1 MTHSLDSDSDSGSTI
16 VDATLRSIME
26 GTAGAQGEHFFQS
39 LVQYLAASLGAK
51 TAFVAQINAERTGV
65 RTLAVWS
72 QGQHHDNYDFLLEG
86 TPCERILSGDIQHF
100 PDDICEQFPH
110 DKTLRELD
118 ARSYLAI
125 PMTDDH
131 GEVVGHL
138 AVVDD
143 KPLNADERELSI
155 FHIFAARATAELMR
169 RRTEQQLDESRQ
181 RERRLR
187 GERQRIEAEVAYLR
201 EELRSRSDFAEIVG
215 ESDGVWKVLRSIDMV
230 ASTDST
236 VLILGETGT
245 GKELA
250 ARAIHKNSNRRSG
263 PFVRV
268 NCAALPESLL
278 ESELFG
284 HEHGAFTGATSQRSG
299 RFELA
304 DNGTIFLDE
313 IGEMAL
319 SAQSRLLRVLQE
331 HELER
336 VGGSQTIQVDTRVIA
351 ATNRNLLDMVDDGGF
366 REDLYYR
373 LNVFPIQMPPLRDR
387 LEDIPT
393 LVRFFLK
400 KLGGRLGRNI
410 DKVSDEVFA
419 QLRSYSWPG
428 NIRELENIVER
439 AMILTSGDTLQLP
452 SGVIPSPKKRRGPA
466 SKLRPLQDVERE
478 HIESILAHTG
488 GVISGP
494 AGAAVIL
501 DMNPNTLRSRLKK
514 LGIGDV

>member
-1 MTHSLDSDSDSGSTI
+1 
-16 VDATLRSIME
+16 
-26 GTAGAQGEHFFQS
+26 
-39 LVQYLAASLGAK
+39 
-51 TAFVAQINAERTGV
+51 
-65 RTLAVWS
+65 
-72 QGQHHDNYDFLLEG
+72 
-86 TPCERILSGDIQHF
+86 
-100 PDDICEQFPH
+100 
-110 DKTLRELD
+110 
-118 ARSYLAI
+118 
-125 PMTDDH
+125 
-131 GEVVGHL
+131 
-138 AVVDD
+138 
-143 KPLNADERELSI
+143 
-155 FHIFAARATAELMR
+155 
-169 RRTEQQLDESRQ
+169 
-181 RERRLR
+181 
-187 GERQRIEAEVAYLR
+187 
-201 EELRSRSDFAEIVG
+201 
-215 ESDGVWKVLRSIDMV
+215 MV

-304 DNGTIFLDE
+304 DSGTIFLDE
-313 IGEMAL
+313 IGEMTL

-514 LGIGDV
+514 LCIGDV